1 MKNVKFMTMAIAVCL
16 MALATGTAKAQGKAA
31 FSTDKVVQKETDEMV
46 AKLGLNADQK
56 TALLALNKE
65 KNATRGQAVKAL
77 RDARQKNETSASAQ
91 SGEVFKNANKKTT
104 DDYEKSLKAILTPE
118 QFNKL
123 KKEDVPAPKKGNN

>member
-1 MKNVKFMTMAIAVCL
+1 MKNVKFMTMAIAICL

-56 TALLALNKE
+56 KALLALNKE
-65 KNATRGQAVKAL
+65 KSATRGQAVKAL
-77 RDARQKNETSASAQ
+77 KDARQKNETSASAQ
-91 SGEVFKNANKKTT
+91 SGESFKNANKKTT

>member
-16 MALATGTAKAQGKAA
+16 MALTMGTVKAQGKAA

-56 TALLALNKE
+56 KALLALNKE
-65 KNATRGQAVKAL
+65 KSATRGQAVKTL
-77 RDARQKNETSASAQ
+77 RDARQKNEASASAQ

>member
-56 TALLALNKE
+56 KALLALNKE
-65 KNATRGQAVKAL
+65 KSATRGQAVKAL